1 MRAVIQRVSKA
12 LVEVD
17 GNVVSSIG
25 QGILILV
32 GFEEADSSEDLDW
45 MVGKVTKLRIFND
58 SNGVMN
64 LDIQQVNGN
73 FLVVSQFTLHAST
86 KKGNRPSYIRAANPS
101 KAIPLYNSFLE
112 KLEVALGKKIE
123 TGIFGAMMNVSLEND
138 GPVTLI
144 IDTKNK
150 E

>member
-1 MRAVIQRVSKA
+1 MRAVIQRVSRA
-12 LVEVD
+12 SVGVD
-17 GNVVSSIG
+17 GKIVGRIG
-25 QGILILV
+25 QGILMLV
-32 GFEEADSSEDLDW
+32 GFEEADSPEELDW

-73 FLVVSQFTLHAST
+73 FLIVSQFTLHAST
-86 KKGNRPSYIRAANPS
+86 KKGNRPSYIRAASPS
-101 KAIPLYNSFLE
+101 KAIQLYNSFIY
-112 KLEVALGKKIE
+112 KLEVAVGRKIE
-123 TGIFGAMMNVSLEND
+123 AGIFGAMMNVSLEND